1 MLQLMKSQRVGHDLK
16 DRTAITSAK
25 KKKQNEREGN
35 SELEMEVRCN
45 MLCGWRKNDQ
55 VTVYWGHKQSDT
67 TEHNRSF
74 LISLPIMVTMSWTA
88 HPSSYFIINSM
99 SSATI

>member
-35 SELEMEVRCN
+35 SELEMRVKCRRCSVGGGV
-45 MLCGWRKNDQ
+45 MTK
-55 VTVYWGHKQSDT
+55 
-67 TEHNRSF
+67 
-74 LISLPIMVTMSWTA
+74 
-88 HPSSYFIINSM
+88 
-99 SSATI
+99 